1 LADKEISMKLLTTSA
16 IALAAAV
23 AAMPAAAQYGYTPP
37 PQPPQVPNIPK
48 PNEPAAQPEAQGPTI
63 KISNQ
68 ARKAIVDLQNAVKA
82 NDFAN
87 VPAKATAALAVA
99 QTKEDKYIIGIL
111 QRQAALAAKDNAQ
124 LSAAIDTLVASA
136 YLDGKKTSALYED
149 LGAKLYDTQQ
159 FDQAAAAFEKA
170 VAIDPHNAEAYS
182 LIGEARFSQGRKADA
197 VAAFQRAIQESL
209 TAGQKP
215 QEALYKRAVGVA
227 YDAQLPVATD
237 LGRQWASAYPG
248 PDSWRNA
255 IAIYRNM
262 NHPDVEGTLDLL
274 RLMQATGSL
283 NSVPDY
289 DLFVSAAADQ
299 SNFVEAQAI
308 IDQGI
313 AAKVIDPASPV
324 FRDTIA
330 ALKTKPKA
338 TSADLAEATKT
349 AVSGM
354 ALLRIGDRYFGL
366 GDYAKAAELYRT
378 SIGKTGVDPNI
389 ANLHLGMALA
399 RSGDKAG
406 AITAFSAV
414 TGTRADIAKFWLLYV
429 QSRS

>member
-1 LADKEISMKLLTTSA
+1 MKLLTTSA

-23 AAMPAAAQYGYTPP
+23 SAMPAAAQYGYTPP
-37 PQPPQVPNIPK
+37 PQPPQVPNVPK
-48 PNEPAAQPEAQGPTI
+48 PNEPAAAPEAQGPTI

-68 ARKAIVDLQNAVKA
+68 ARKAIVDLQNTVKA

-136 YLDGKKTSALYED
+136 YLDSKKTSALYED
-149 LGAKLYDTQQ
+149 LGAKYYDANQL
-159 FDQAAAAFEKA
+159 DQAAAAFLKA
-170 VAIDPHNAEAYS
+170 AAIDPHNAEAYS

-197 VAAFQRAIQESL
+197 VAAFQRAIQETLS
-209 TAGQKP
+209 AGQKP
-215 QEALYKRAVGVA
+215 QEKLYKRAVGIA
-227 YDAQLPVATD
+227 YDAQLPVADD
-237 LGRQWASAYPG
+237 LGRQWAAAYPG

-274 RLMQATGSL
+274 RLMQVTSSL

-289 DLFVSAAADQ
+289 DLFASAAADQ
-299 SNFVEAQAI
+299 SNFVEAQAV

-313 AAKVIDPASPV
+313 AAKIIDPASPV

-330 ALKTKPKA
+330 ALKGKPKP
-338 TSADLAEATKT
+338 TPADLAEATKM
-349 AVSGM
+349 AQSGT
-354 ALLRIGDRYFGL
+354 ALLRVGDRYYGL
-366 GDYAKAAELYRT
+366 GDYAKAAELYRM
-378 SIGKTGVDPNI
+378 SISKGGVDPNI

-406 AITAFSAV
+406 ATTAFSAV
-414 TGTRADIAKFWLLYV
+414 SGPRADIAKFWLLYL
-429 QSRS
+429 RSQG